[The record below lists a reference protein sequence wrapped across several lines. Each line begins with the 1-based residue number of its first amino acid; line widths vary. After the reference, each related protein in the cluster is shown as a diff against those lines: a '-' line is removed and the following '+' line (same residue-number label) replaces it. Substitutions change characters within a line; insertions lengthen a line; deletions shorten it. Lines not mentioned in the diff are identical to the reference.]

1 MTFQTHIRLT
11 INHSKEI
18 PDLTDH
24 VSGRAYTID
33 GVTDTTATILESSEP
48 EPPQRRPF
56 DTFNLDRAIE
66 HFNKMYGLE
75 APERPTLRAET
86 PEKMISL
93 LRKFHDILQEEMA
106 EVGDLVDKLESG
118 KAAPIDILTDLADWL
133 GDIMV
138 YCASEMRKYGLRSN
152 DILGIIMSSNF
163 SKLGPD
169 GKAIYDARGKVLKG
183 PNYWKPEPMI
193 RRLLEAQIRLA
204 LPPVVRRGD
213 PIED

>member
-33 GVTDTTATILESSEP
+33 GVTDTTATILESP
-48 EPPQRRPF
+48 EPTQRRPF
-56 DTFNLDRAIE
+56 DTFQLDQAIG

-75 APERPTLRAET
+75 APESPTLRGGS
-86 PEKMISL
+86 PQQMISL
-93 LRKFHDILQEEMA
+93 LRKFHDILQEELK
-106 EVGDLVDKLESG
+106 EVDDLVDKLESG
-118 KAAPIDILTDLADWL
+118 NAELVDILTDLADWL

-204 LPPVVRRGD
+204 LPPAAQRGD
-213 PIED
+213 PLKD

>member
-33 GVTDTTATILESSEP
+33 GVTDTTATILGSAEP
-48 EPPQRRPF
+48 EPTQRRPF
-56 DTFNLDRAIE
+56 DTFQLDQAIE

-75 APERPTLRAET
+75 APESPMLRGAH
-86 PEKMISL
+86 PEEMVNL
-93 LRKFHDILQEEMA
+93 LRTFQDVLQEEMK
-106 EVGDLVDKLESG
+106 EVDDLVDKLRTVR
-118 KAAPIDILTDLADWL
+118 PDPLDILTDLADWL

-169 GKAIYDARGKVLKG
+169 GRAIYDARGKVLKG

-204 LPPVVRRGD
+204 LPPVDQRGD
-213 PIED
+213 SLKD

>member
-18 PDLTDH
+18 PDLPDF
-24 VSGRAYTID
+24 VSGRVYTLD
-33 GVTDTTATILESSEP
+33 GVTDTTATILEAP
-48 EPPQRRPF
+48 EVTQTRVF
-56 DTFNLDRAIE
+56 DTFNLDQAIE

-86 PEKMISL
+86 PEKMIGL
-93 LRKFHDILQEEMA
+93 LRKFHDILQEEMT

-118 KAAPIDILTDLADWL
+118 KAQPVEILADLADWL

-169 GKAIYDARGKVLKG
+169 GKAIYDTRGKVLKG

-193 RRLLEAQIRLA
+193 RRLLEAQIRQVQRESQ
-204 LPPVVRRGD
+204 PSGY
-213 PIED
+213 

>member
-11 INHSKEI
+11 INHTKEI
-18 PDLTDH
+18 PDLTDF
-24 VSGRAYTID
+24 VSGRVYTLD
-33 GVTDTTATILESSEP
+33 GVTDTTATILESPEP
-48 EPPQRRPF
+48 EATQTRVF

-93 LRKFHDILQEEMA
+93 LRKFHDILQEEMT

-118 KAAPIDILTDLADWL
+118 RAQPVEILADLADWL

-138 YCASEMRKYGLRSN
+138 YCASEMRKYGLCSN

-169 GKAIYDARGKVLKG
+169 GKPIYDERGKVLKG
-183 PNYWKPEPMI
+183 PGYWKPEPMI
-193 RRLLEAQIRLA
+193 RRLLEAQIRQVQRESQ
-204 LPPVVRRGD
+204 PHGY
-213 PIED
+213 

>member
-11 INHSKEI
+11 INHTKEI
-18 PDLTDH
+18 PDLTDF
-24 VSGRAYTID
+24 VSGRVYTLD
-33 GVTDTTATILESSEP
+33 GVTDTTATILGAP
-48 EPPQRRPF
+48 EATQTRVF

-66 HFNKMYGLE
+66 HFNKIYGLE

-93 LRKFHDILQEEMA
+93 LRNFHDILQEEMT

-118 KAAPIDILTDLADWL
+118 KAQPVEILADLADWL

-169 GKAIYDARGKVLKG
+169 GEPIYDARGKVLKG
-183 PNYWKPEPMI
+183 VNYWKPEPMI

-204 LPPVVRRGD
+204 ARPVQQESQPPGY
-213 PIED
+213 